1 MLLAE
6 TFRNLQRLNRDLNDI
21 NVPFAAATS
30 GASIASFAPGYCPG
44 DGSGGPTGAEVTE
57 FQDNDLSSNFSSG
70 DTIIFSYGN
79 TNCIL
84 SADVDFASEPNQV
97 GGYARFTFDAS
108 SVVPNVGAGN
118 RTFSGSVE
126 FLNYIYLN
134 GVLAHIDQDQDTILS
149 GTVNFNVTFDN
160 SVDNSGNGASTAAFS
175 SATAIAFDGRSAG
188 PLTVQ
193 FAANGATPAIE
204 RNVASNRDT
213 VVTIRDL
220 VVTFES
226 DLTLSLIHI

>member
-1 MLLAE
+1 M
-6 TFRNLQRLNRDLNDI
+6 
-21 NVPFAAATS
+21 
-30 GASIASFAPGYCPG
+30 
-44 DGSGGPTGAEVTE
+44 
-57 FQDNDLSSNFSSG
+57 
-70 DTIIFSYGN
+70 
-79 TNCIL
+79 
-84 SADVDFASEPNQV
+84 
-97 GGYARFTFDAS
+97 
-108 SVVPNVGAGN
+108 PNVGAGN

-226 DLTLSLIHI
+226 DLTNTTINTIDDATGAAASLSALANEFPTLGAIEFQGGNSGVRILSNTPSSGLGVLRLSLIHI